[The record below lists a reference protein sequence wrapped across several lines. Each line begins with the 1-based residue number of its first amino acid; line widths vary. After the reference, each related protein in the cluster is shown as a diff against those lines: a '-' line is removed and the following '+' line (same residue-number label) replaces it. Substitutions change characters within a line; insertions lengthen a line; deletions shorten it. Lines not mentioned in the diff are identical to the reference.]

1 MASLLFPASAE
12 LKARDR
18 AFFKGLARAFAGA
31 LLFALPMMMTMEMW
45 QIGFYIGPWRLALL
59 IVLLVPLLAGLSRF
73 AGFKASTCLRDD
85 VVDAFVAVAVAV
97 CVAAIALALF
107 AVLET
112 DMSLD
117 EVIGKIAIQAVPGSI
132 GAMLA
137 RSQLAAQTEADE
149 PESHKHT
156 PSYGGELCQMA
167 IGALFLSLNVAPTE
181 EVMVIAHQMAP
192 WQEIALAGVSLLV
205 MHGFVYAVDLRGQH
219 QREEG
224 DSLGGLFLRFTVTG
238 YAISL
243 VICIYLLWT
252 FGRTAGMPLDV
263 ALSAAIVLGFP
274 AAIGAAAAR
283 LIL

>member
-1 MASLLFPASAE
+1 LASVLFPSSAE

-18 AFFKGLARAFAGA
+18 AFFKGLARALAGA
-31 LLFALPMMMTMEMW
+31 LIFALPMMMTMEMW
-45 QIGFYIGPWRLALL
+45 QLGFYIDPWRLALL
-59 IVLLVPLLAGLSRF
+59 ILLLVPLLAGLSRF
-73 AGFKASTCLRDD
+73 AGFKPSASLRDD
-85 VVDAFVAVAVAV
+85 VIDAFVAVAVAV
-97 CVAAIALALF
+97 CVAAIVLALF
-107 AVLET
+107 AVLEPG
-112 DMSLD
+112 MSLD

-137 RSQLAAQTEADE
+137 RSQLTARGDDDE
-149 PESHKHT
+149 PESHKHN
-156 PSYGGELCQMA
+156 PSYAGELCQMA
-167 IGALFLSLNVAPTE
+167 IGALFLSLNVAPTD
-181 EVMVIAHQMAP
+181 EVMAIAHQMAP

-219 QREEG
+219 RREEW
-224 DSLGGLFLRFTVTG
+224 DSFAGLFLRFTVVG

-243 VICIYLLWT
+243 IICLYLLWT
-252 FGRTAGMPLDV
+252 FGRTAGMPLDA